1 MNISDRL
8 NFQITITGY
17 GKTQS
22 MKSLLTEENIVVKI
36 VSKCNTQ
43 TAYLPRLFALLA

>member
-8 NFQITITGY
+8 NFQITITSY

-22 MKSLLTEENIVVKI
+22 MKSLLTEENIARENCVEM
-36 VSKCNTQ
+36 
-43 TAYLPRLFALLA
+43 